1 MSTYDKYYKE
11 ESYFGKPY
19 DELLDFFASQDK
31 GSLVDLGA
39 GQGRNSIF
47 LANQGYDITAIDI
60 SKVGIQQIMDEI
72 PEINGLVADIHTFD
86 ISKFDYILTD
96 SMYHFY
102 KNDVDKESALVTRIL
117 REMKP
122 KAIFVNCMVKSKN
135 AEKCFDEAAIKARI
149 SSTTIYENYINTGFN
164 VKYHIIAITKD

>member
-1 MSTYDKYYKE
+1 MSNYDKYYKKE
-11 ESYFGKPY
+11 NYFGKPY
-19 DELLDFFASQDK
+19 TELLDFFASQDK

-47 LANQGYDITAIDI
+47 LANQGYNMTAIDI

-72 PEINGLVADIHTFD
+72 PKINGLVADIHTFD

-96 SMYHFY
+96 SMFHFY
-102 KNDVDKESALVTRIL
+102 KNDTQKESMLVTRIL

-122 KAIFVNCMVKSKN
+122 KAIFVNCMVKSKK
-135 AEKCFDEAAIKARI
+135 AEKCFHEAVIKAGI

-164 VKYHIIAITKD
+164 AKYHMIAIKKD